1 MSEIKKNIQNNIALY
16 RKRLNLT
23 QKSLASQVGVAAT
36 SLASWEQGKSLPDID
51 TLFALCDIFGI
62 DIETICR
69 NKKGQTDLFQTL
81 NQSEPMYSPDE
92 QKLID
97 DYRSLN
103 EQGREH
109 IRICMA
115 SAQALFKENSADISN
130 MEMKSS

>member
-92 QKLID
+92 QKLIE
-97 DYRSLN
+97 DYRDFNDEGKEKVLDYVADLKDSPKYKKCDDPALDL
-103 EQGREH
+103 
-109 IRICMA
+109 
-115 SAQALFKENSADISN
+115 QA
-130 MEMKSS
+130 